1 MAESSETVINMK
13 KNYVYDLETYQNLFC
28 GVFNND
34 GQEKV
39 FEISARKN
47 DYEDLLNFY
56 NSDNIRYAIGFNNV
70 KFDAQVLHFLTVNK
84 PKFLLKQGS
93 EICKL
98 VYDFVQKLIEKT
110 NNNEFPPYAEWH
122 FKVKQ
127 IDLFLINHYNNK
139 NKMTSLKWIEF
150 SINHDK
156 VQDLPYK
163 FDRPLHSST
172 FDEVIEYCK
181 NDVRATRNFAD
192 ECLDLIKLRISQD
205 KQYPDLNLL
214 NKPDSSVG
222 EQMFL
227 HFMSEAMG
235 VEKKELKQMRTYR
248 GSLDIGELLLP
259 YINFKTEPFKEL
271 LDFYAN
277 AKSGGIRKSVMFG
290 GIVYEFGEGGIHASW
305 ENKIFEADDEY
316 DIEDIDVTSYYP
328 NLAIKNNFRPEHLGQ
343 AFSQVYNNIFH
354 ERKKYP
360 KGSPENA
367 SYKIILNGSYGK
379 FGDQYSFLYD
389 PKVMLQICVNGQLL
403 IAMLCERLSFIPG
416 VTIIQANTDGV
427 TIRIPKNK
435 KEEMMALCKK
445 WEKMTSLELEYASY
459 KKMVI
464 SNVNNYMAETTD
476 GKIKDKGAL
485 YLVNPEYHKNKSQ
498 RIVQIALRRYFFENK
513 PIRETIENHLTTKEK
528 GLGWNEKK
536 GKYEVPFH
544 GIYDFCLGKKVQW
557 NQTFVLLKGMDE
569 INIGQKVIRYF
580 ITKDKATMM
589 KKYND
594 GRVEAVN
601 KGYNAKLF
609 QNYEKQK
616 DYGLNYEYYINECYK
631 VTTPFEGGNPK
642 IGLQL
647 SLF

>member
-1 MAESSETVINMK
+1 
-13 KNYVYDLETYQNLFC
+13 
-28 GVFNND
+28 
-34 GQEKV
+34 
-39 FEISARKN
+39 
-47 DYEDLLNFY
+47 
-56 NSDNIRYAIGFNNV
+56 
-70 KFDAQVLHFLTVNK
+70 
-84 PKFLLKQGS
+84 
-93 EICKL
+93 
-98 VYDFVQKLIEKT
+98 
-110 NNNEFPPYAEWH
+110 
-122 FKVKQ
+122 
-127 IDLFLINHYNNK
+127 
-139 NKMTSLKWIEF
+139 
-150 SINHDK
+150 
-156 VQDLPYK
+156 
-163 FDRPLHSST
+163 
-172 FDEVIEYCK
+172 
-181 NDVRATRNFAD
+181 
-192 ECLDLIKLRISQD
+192 
-205 KQYPDLNLL
+205 
-214 NKPDSSVG
+214 
-222 EQMFL
+222 
-227 HFMSEAMG
+227 
-235 VEKKELKQMRTYR
+235 
-248 GSLDIGELLLP
+248 
-259 YINFKTEPFKEL
+259 
-271 LDFYAN
+271 
-277 AKSGGIRKSVMFG
+277 
-290 GIVYEFGEGGIHASW
+290 
-305 ENKIFEADDEY
+305 
-316 DIEDIDVTSYYP
+316 
-328 NLAIKNNFRPEHLGQ
+328 
-343 AFSQVYNNIFH
+343 
-354 ERKKYP
+354 
-360 KGSPENA
+360 
-367 SYKIILNGSYGK
+367 
-379 FGDQYSFLYD
+379 
-389 PKVMLQICVNGQLL
+389 
-403 IAMLCERLSFIPG
+403 
-416 VTIIQANTDGV
+416 
-427 TIRIPKNK
+427 
-435 KEEMMALCKK
+435 MALCKK

-594 GRVEAVN
+594 GRIEAVN